1 MKFDFEKLIEK
12 YGSRKAL
19 IVVFCGWVISGIPIP
34 ITQIE
39 MYFAIAQVAG
49 ITILGIGGLF
59 FQYKIDSADAP
70 VTS

>member
-19 IVVFCGWVISGIPIP
+19 IVIAGVWAVTQIPIP
-34 ITQIE
+34 TNTEE

-49 ITILGIGGLF
+49 IAMLGIAGVF
-59 FQYKIDSADAP
+59 CQYQIDNADAP
-70 VTS
+70 ITP